1 MSKENT
7 FANYV
12 FRVAKLSDLKL
23 IMQFIKK
30 NWDNKHILGI
40 DQNYFKYQ
48 FVYKDK
54 LNFILAVN
62 KKKKI
67 IEAIHGFIAY
77 SSGKNKTI
85 CGSIVCV
92 DKNSL
97 TPFLGIEI
105 MRRIKSLVPH
115 KIYLGIGTNPNS
127 MIPIA
132 KKIFKR
138 YTGKMKHYYILNSNF
153 KKFNIASIN
162 DTKKKNFKNFN
173 KGYGLKPIKNI
184 LELKKNYKNI
194 LRFKNFPYKS
204 ITYLKKRYFEHPIY
218 KYRLYSII
226 NNSGKINSLIIS
238 RELTHKSNKILSI
251 VDFIG
256 SEKDLS
262 KIGNALEKIIIK
274 GNYEYIDMLCTNFQE
289 EFLFKSNFR
298 LKKKNDKNII
308 PLYFQPFV
316 RKNVQIWYESS
327 IKNLRLFKGDADQ
340 DTPRVVKK

>member
-7 FANYV
+7 FSNFV
-12 FRVAKLSDLKL
+12 FRVAKLSDLKS

-30 NWDNKHILGI
+30 NWDKKHILGI
-40 DQNYFKYQ
+40 DQNYFRYQ
-48 FVYKDK
+48 FVDKDK
-54 LNFILAVN
+54 LNFILAIN

-67 IEAIHGFIAY
+67 IEAIHGFITY

-105 MRRIKSLVPH
+105 MRKIKSLVPH
-115 KIYLGIGTNPNS
+115 KIYIGIGTNPNS
-127 MIPIA
+127 MIPIVR
-132 KKIFKR
+132 KIFKR

-153 KKFNIASIN
+153 KKFNLARIHDTKKNVKNSIN
-162 DTKKKNFKNFN
+162 D
-173 KGYGLKPIKNI
+173 YELKPIKNI
-184 LELKKNYKNI
+184 FDLKKNYKNI
-194 LRFKNFPYKS
+194 SKFKNFPYKS
-204 ITYLKKRYFEHPIY
+204 ISYLKKRYFKHPIY
-218 KYRLYSII
+218 KYRLYSVV

-238 RELTHKSNKILSI
+238 RELRFKSNKILSI

-256 SEKDLS
+256 IEKDLS
-262 KIGNALEKIIIK
+262 KIGYALEKIIIQ
-274 GNYEYIDMLCTNFQE
+274 GNYEYIDMLCANFKE

-298 LKKKNDKNII
+298 LKKQNDKNII

-327 IKNLRLFKGDADQ
+327 VKNLRLFKGDADQ
-340 DTPRVVKK
+340 DTPRVIKIK